1 MLGDPDC
8 RVFGTDPK
16 TQYSNSISDSRAE
29 CKLNQIFFYH
39 QNILSGLY
47 KCSSEI
53 TYFFTIPV

>member
-8 RVFGTDPK
+8 RAFSTDPK
-16 TQYSNSISDSRAE
+16 TQYSNSISDSIAE